1 MPIPFLLAGLGAAAG
16 ILGVGG
22 HLSAQETNEKAQRLS
37 EDAQELYDNAK
48 ASLGRAQSRTEASL
62 LRLGYSKKNVMETS
76 IKQFLQSYERIKH
89 INFRESEGIN
99 ELSKFAIDQQEAVQ
113 LREMTDIYQ
122 STFSS
127 GAAGAATG
135 AVVALAASGY
145 LPIVTGTL
153 STAGTALMAGEVGV
167 AAGLAGTALSFGAAM
182 TPFAAIAAPALLF
195 SGISSSIKAD
205 ENLEKAQAKYAEAEA
220 KAEKMKTSETMC
232 EAITRRSDMF
242 DGLLCEL
249 NGMFSECARLLD
261 GVTKKKTGIFHRK
274 KIDANDFTEE
284 ELKLIAVTRALA
296 GAVKSVIDTPIL
308 NKEGNLSDEA
318 QNMYE
323 ETINRLPD
331 FKNEMQKVESYH
343 INVRTKAATIKKER
357 GEDSSI
363 SYMPNIIRNIFALI
377 AATIIS
383 MVARNVISDTYM
395 CGSFAFVITALLV
408 MATDKSPRL
417 FKIIKYII
425 SIVFAFNFCT
435 LLYYNGEA
443 LIGTRF
449 FLWLDLAL
457 VAIFFVLAGLTL
469 YNDKPCGNLR
479 KLLQG
484 VFLCLLF
491 CAIALL
497 LFALLRGL
505 LKVPFLPSII
515 ITEILFAPLALI
527 SIIDAQQAYLKPGE
541 TIGKPTIILFVVLV
555 VIGSIYIN
563 KKYKDFVSEES
574 DKNASEIF
582 SEIQSE
588 TIPDSRLRGGDIL
601 DSGVREKD
609 NYNSDSYEKE
619 NPNSIK
625 GGEVVQIKQEAE
637 TKKNNNNSLK
647 KTDKLNSAI
656 RKKYNYSYILPDS
669 NTRYLSV
676 EDLDG
681 LDNNSLRLA
690 RNEIFA
696 RHGREFETE
705 DLNAYFSNQPWYH
718 GYLSLDEFDDSVL
731 NEYEKANL
739 DLIKTVEGIGG
750 QSESNSQSDTGAFSV
765 AELEGEWWD
774 MNSQRCHMETY
785 SVDNDRLNITIHWS
799 SGAYEGTTWYMD
811 AYYDS
816 ATGYLEYRNGKQIHY
831 LYSETAGDLEETVYA
846 DGTGRFYLSEGYLYW
861 VDDNE
866 NRGKDC
872 YFEKDNETSVE
883 TGYTSNTGN
892 AATQTND
899 AWELPVSNGTSL
911 YIVNCNA
918 SITLR
923 DAPSKMAHEITQ
935 IPLYSSV
942 QYIDRAKDGF
952 CEISYYGQTGYVL
965 QSYLDV
971 YEPQVYTGIQ
981 CVVVNC
987 SESITLRTSI
997 SSNDRELCQIPLGAT
1012 VDYIDS
1018 AENGFCLVDYEGII
1032 GYVKEDYL
1040 AF

>member
-1 MPIPFLLAGLGAAAG
+1 MICTKCGNNLIQGTKFCPYCGEKVGVYCPKCGAKEKEFSKFCSQCGTEIPLYNSKLTEGKMIWEKNTKVPTKMLENIYYIGIAVLCVWSVFLFNSFLKSN
-16 ILGVGG
+16 ISSV
-22 HLSAQETNEKAQRLS
+22 N
-37 EDAQELYDNAK
+37 
-48 ASLGRAQSRTEASL
+48 EASNEVITEKKEQESKQINPKKQTKEDNVNASDT
-62 LRLGYSKKNVMETS
+62 LRKS
-76 IKQFLQSYERIKH
+76 
-89 INFRESEGIN
+89 
-99 ELSKFAIDQQEAVQ
+99 
-113 LREMTDIYQ
+113 
-122 STFSS
+122 
-127 GAAGAATG
+127 
-135 AVVALAASGY
+135 
-145 LPIVTGTL
+145 LPT
-153 STAGTALMAGEVGV
+153 
-167 AAGLAGTALSFGAAM
+167 
-182 TPFAAIAAPALLF
+182 
-195 SGISSSIKAD
+195 
-205 ENLEKAQAKYAEAEA
+205 NLEKE
-220 KAEKMKTSETMC
+220 
-232 EAITRRSDMF
+232 
-242 DGLLCEL
+242 
-249 NGMFSECARLLD
+249 
-261 GVTKKKTGIFHRK
+261 
-274 KIDANDFTEE
+274 
-284 ELKLIAVTRALA
+284 
-296 GAVKSVIDTPIL
+296 
-308 NKEGNLSDEA
+308 
-318 QNMYE
+318 
-323 ETINRLPD
+323 
-331 FKNEMQKVESYH
+331 
-343 INVRTKAATIKKER
+343 
-357 GEDSSI
+357 
-363 SYMPNIIRNIFALI
+363 
-377 AATIIS
+377 
-383 MVARNVISDTYM
+383 
-395 CGSFAFVITALLV
+395 
-408 MATDKSPRL
+408 
-417 FKIIKYII
+417 
-425 SIVFAFNFCT
+425 
-435 LLYYNGEA
+435 
-443 LIGTRF
+443 
-449 FLWLDLAL
+449 
-457 VAIFFVLAGLTL
+457 
-469 YNDKPCGNLR
+469 
-479 KLLQG
+479 
-484 VFLCLLF
+484 
-491 CAIALL
+491 
-497 LFALLRGL
+497 
-505 LKVPFLPSII
+505 
-515 ITEILFAPLALI
+515 
-527 SIIDAQQAYLKPGE
+527 
-541 TIGKPTIILFVVLV
+541 
-555 VIGSIYIN
+555 
-563 KKYKDFVSEES
+563 
-574 DKNASEIF
+574 
-582 SEIQSE
+582 
-588 TIPDSRLRGGDIL
+588 
-601 DSGVREKD
+601 
-609 NYNSDSYEKE
+609 
-619 NPNSIK
+619 
-625 GGEVVQIKQEAE
+625 
-637 TKKNNNNSLK
+637 
-647 KTDKLNSAI
+647 
-656 RKKYNYSYILPDS
+656 YILPRSSSD
-669 NTRYLSV
+669 YLKE
-676 EDLDG
+676 EDLQG
-681 LDNNSLRLA
+681 LDQATLRLA
-690 RNEIFA
+690 RNEIYA
-696 RHGREFETE
+696 KHGRKFETE
-705 DLNAYFSNQPWYH
+705 DLNQYFTSKSWYH
-718 GYLSLDEFDDSVL
+718 GYLSQEEFDDSVL